1 VVALVSAT
9 VVHVRVDDD
18 LSCLA
23 CEREE
28 DSTHTVRVPSGAPI
42 AIALRAAFI
51 AAKADVLR
59 VRYEEI
65 FESHGEQRA
74 EHWYALAWE
83 RIAPR
88 GTDDERA
95 ACVHSSWCRVT
106 RH

>member
-1 VVALVSAT
+1 MSAT
-9 VVHVRVDDD
+9 TFHVRVDAD

-28 DSTHTVRVPSGAPI
+28 DATHTVRVPSGAPV
-42 AIALRAAFI
+42 AIMLRAAFI
-51 AAKADVLR
+51 AAKADVLSA
-59 VRYEEI
+59 RYGEMLPKY
-65 FESHGEQRA
+65 GEQRA

-106 RH
+106 RR

>member
-1 VVALVSAT
+1 MSAVT
-9 VVHVRVDDD
+9 FHVRVDAD

-28 DSTHTVRVPSGAPI
+28 DATHTVRVPSGAPI

-59 VRYEEI
+59 VRYEEM
-65 FESHGEQRA
+65 FAEYGEQRA

-106 RH
+106 RR